1 MSLRDAVEATLVGRN
16 PRLVER
22 CNVQGIVDAIEQYGI
37 YDVDELSL
45 ALDAS
50 FGALQLQVGDA
61 APPVF
66 LALLKAW
73 LGAGPAAPP
82 STPAMP
88 MPPSTPSTESPPAFA
103 PEPAAAPTAHPMVVM
118 VKFNG
123 KVIVERS
130 TVQLPPSTTW
140 EQVVRLR
147 LGDLAEQYMDTTLKV
162 ALYPTGQQ
170 KESER
175 VGAAISDAV
184 GPSFALGYP
193 FAVLSFSAPV
203 YACARPA
210 AKGVDAFAPMMAKA
224 RAEAG
229 EGALML
235 PKPYVPK
242 EEGGKLNFELALF
255 NALREQCERTGLG
268 VKACDVASCQTLLI
282 AVRDALWLMAQRERS
297 FPGQVSLHSA
307 CAPLLSHVLLLFSLP
322 RFDQDSALAFAG
334 AALVQGAHQAL

>member
-1 MSLRDAVEATLVGRN
+1 MRATKESFNLNVYYALYVLRSDASPNEGVRDARDARCPCEMPSRRRWWAGTLASSSAATCRA
-16 PRLVER
+16 
-22 CNVQGIVDAIEQYGI
+22 IVDAIEQYGI

-130 TVQLPPSTTW
+130 TVQLPPSTPW

-242 EEGGKLNFELALF
+242 EEGGKE
-255 NALREQCERTGLG
+255 
-268 VKACDVASCQTLLI
+268 
-282 AVRDALWLMAQRERS
+282 AQ
-297 FPGQVSLHSA
+297 L
-307 CAPLLSHVLLLFSLP
+307 
-322 RFDQDSALAFAG
+322 
-334 AALVQGAHQAL
+334 